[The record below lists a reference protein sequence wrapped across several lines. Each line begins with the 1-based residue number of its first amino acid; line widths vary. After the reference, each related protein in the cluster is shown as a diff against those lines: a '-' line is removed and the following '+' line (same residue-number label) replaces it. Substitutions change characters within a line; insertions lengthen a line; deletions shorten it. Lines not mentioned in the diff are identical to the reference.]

1 MRGSLEVR
9 QNLFL
14 RGGVI
19 GRMTYFRNIA
29 MILASYI
36 LIVLA
41 TTLSLF
47 NSETVAEIILVA
59 SLAAA
64 PMIYLVFINSFKR
77 LRDIRG
83 TVSKEIPYQTVLGIW
98 LMIPYLSIIPLC
110 LLVFTEGAITGHGH
124 LYRDF
129 EKGILRRDMT
139 HSSHIN

>member
-1 MRGSLEVR
+1 MKGSLELGH
-9 QNLFL
+9 NLFL

-19 GRMTYFRNIA
+19 GRMTYFRNVA
-29 MILASYI
+29 VILASYI
-36 LIVLA
+36 LIVVV
-41 TTLSLF
+41 TTLALF

-64 PMIYLVFINSFKR
+64 PMIYLMLINSFKR

-83 TVSKEIPYQTVLGIW
+83 TTNKELPYQTVLGLW
-98 LMIPYLSIIPLC
+98 LMVPYISIIPLC

-124 LYRDF
+124 FFRDL
-129 EKGILRRDMT
+129 EKSILRRDMT